1 MMTSQ
6 EIKEL
11 LLYGESIHLEC
22 KECSVDIPKSV
33 WETYSSFA
41 NTYGGTILLGVH
53 EDVKEP
59 DVKKRFT
66 IVGVSDTARVIGNF
80 WNTINGDKTNVNILK
95 DENVYSV
102 NVDGKEIVAIEIPQA
117 DYRQRP
123 VYINGNPLKGT
134 FKRTYEGDYHCIE
147 AEVRAMLRDAN
158 EQGCDG
164 MLIEDYTMDDVDLAS
179 LHAYRNEFAIRNQVH
194 TFNQLDDK
202 EFLKSLGGYTVNRKQ
217 KQEGLTLA
225 GLLMFGKGLSI
236 RERLDNI
243 RMDYIDKTN
252 LADGQRW
259 SDRITYDGTWENNLY
274 NFFHKVVGKLTAD
287 LRKPFVLNG
296 IARNDDSPVFRAV
309 REAVTNMIIH
319 ADYMITGV
327 LRIEKREN
335 LFYFSNPG
343 SLRLPVERIYE
354 GNHTAARN
362 PRLQDMFRMIG
373 YGDNIGSGFP
383 TILDAC
389 RQELWRKPDLK
400 EFSDLRTVDLK
411 IWMVSLMPPE
421 ITSKMKSLYGNAY
434 KHMSGMEKQVMAT
447 ALLEEEVSNSDMQTL
462 MGKNPIEVGTI
473 LNQLVEKQLLIPYG
487 KGRWTMYQPNRH
499 FLEGTA
505 QVTAQDTAQV
515 DTTYDTVYQKNTINP
530 IQETA
535 QVTAQV
541 TAQETTQVT
550 TQVTTQEKSIRIQ
563 HQEKLIIGYCKE
575 PRTLKDIAA
584 YLKYKNTRWLRETYI
599 TPLLGKKLWMT
610 SPDKPRSSNQ
620 RYTSIPPKE

>member
-1 MMTSQ
+1 MTSQ

-53 EDVKEP
+53 EDTKEP

-102 NVDGKEIVAIEIPQA
+102 NVDGKEIVVIDIPQA

-164 MLIEDYTMDDVDLAS
+164 MLIEDYTMGDVDLAS

-217 KQEGLTLA
+217 RQEGLTLA

-462 MGKNPIEVGTI
+462 LEKNPIEVGTI

-505 QVTAQDTAQV
+505 QDTAQDTAQV
-515 DTTYDTVYQKNTINP
+515 DTTYNTVYQKDTINP
-530 IQETA
+530 IQDTA

-584 YLKYKNTRWLRETYI
+584 YLNYKNTRWLRETYI

>member
-1 MMTSQ
+1 MMTVQ

-22 KECSVDIPKSV
+22 KECRTDVPKSV
-33 WETYSSFA
+33 WETYSAFA
-41 NTYGGTILLGVH
+41 NTHGGIVLLGVH
-53 EDVKEP
+53 EDLNEP
-59 DVKKRFT
+59 DLRKRFS
-66 IVGVSDTARVIGNF
+66 IKGVADATKITSDF
-80 WNTINGDKTNVNILK
+80 WNTINSDKTNVNILK
-95 DENVYSV
+95 DENVFTV
-102 NVDGKEIVAIEIPQA
+102 DVDGKNVVVIDIPPA

-123 VYINGNPLKGT
+123 VYINGNPVKGT
-134 FKRTYEGDYHCIE
+134 FKRTYEGDYHCN
-147 AEVRAMLRDAN
+147 EVEVKAMVRDAN
-158 EQGCDG
+158 EHGCDG
-164 MLIEDYTMDDVDLAS
+164 LLIEDYTMDDIDMPS
-179 LHAYRNEFAIRNQVH
+179 LQAYRNEFAVRNPVH
-194 TFNQLDDK
+194 PFNRLGNK
-202 EFLKSLGGYTVNRKQ
+202 EFLRSLGGYAVDRKH

-225 GLLMFGKGLSI
+225 GLFMFGKGLSI
-236 RERLDNI
+236 RERFDNI
-243 RMDYIDKTN
+243 RMDYIDKN
-252 LADGQRW
+252 HLVEGQRW
-259 SDRITYDGTWENNLY
+259 SDRLTYDGTWENNLY
-274 NFFHKVVGKLTAD
+274 NFFHKVVGKLTVD
-287 LRKPFVLNG
+287 IQRPFVMNG
-296 IARNDDSPVFRAV
+296 IARENDTPVFRAI
-309 REAVTNMIIH
+309 REAMTNMIIH

-327 LRIEKREN
+327 LRVEKFDN
-335 LFYFSNPG
+335 HFYFSNPG
-343 SLRLPVERIYE
+343 SLRIPVEKIYE

-373 YGDNIGSGFP
+373 YGENIGSGFP

-447 ALLEEEVSNSDMQTL
+447 ALLEEEVCNSDMQTL
-462 MGKNPIEVGTI
+462 LEKNPIEVGTI

-487 KGRWTMYQPNRH
+487 KGRWTMYQPNKQ
-499 FLEGTA
+499 FLESSV
-505 QVTAQDTAQV
+505 QVTGQDTAQV
-515 DTTYDTVYQKNTINP
+515 DTTHNTVYRKNTINP

-584 YLKYKNTRWLRETYI
+584 YLKYKNTRWLRETYV

>member
-6 EIKEL
+6 GIKEL

-66 IVGVSDTARVIGNF
+66 IAGVSDTARVIGNF

-102 NVDGKEIVAIEIPQA
+102 NVDGKEIVVIDIPQA

-274 NFFHKVVGKLTAD
+274 NFFHKVVNKLTAD
-287 LRKPFVLNG
+287 LRKPFVLDG

-327 LRIEKREN
+327 LRIEKRVN

-389 RQELWRKPDLK
+389 RQEQWRKPDIK
-400 EFSDLRTVDLK
+400 EIPDLRTVDLK
-411 IWMVSLMPPE
+411 IWMVSLMPEE
-421 ITSKMKSLYGNAY
+421 IIAKLQNIYGNSFEHLNAI
-434 KHMSGMEKQVMAT
+434 EKRVLAT
-447 ALLEEEVSNSDMQTL
+447 AMLEDEIDNGTIQTLLEQNSLETGHLLSN
-462 MGKNPIEVGTI
+462 
-473 LNQLVEKQLLIPYG
+473 LVERQFLVSDG
-487 KGRWTMYQPNRH
+487 KGRWTMYQVNKN
-499 FLEGTA
+499 FIDS
-505 QVTAQDTAQV
+505 TAQDTKLKNNNIQNTAQE
-515 DTTYDTVYQKNTINP
+515 TVQETV
-530 IQETA
+530 QETA
-535 QVTAQV
+535 Q
-541 TAQETTQVT
+541 
-550 TQVTTQEKSIRIQ
+550 EKSLRII
-563 HQEKLIIGYCKE
+563 HQEKLIIAYCKE
-575 PRTLKDIAA
+575 PKTIKEIASFLKVKSIW
-584 YLKYKNTRWLRETYI
+584 WLRKTYI
-599 TPLLGKKLWMT
+599 NPLLGDKLWQT
-610 SPDKPRSSNQ
+610 IPESPRNRNQ
-620 RYTSIPPKE
+620 KYTSIPPKE

>member
-1 MMTSQ
+1 MMTGQ

-22 KECSVDIPKSV
+22 KECNVDIPKSV

-41 NTYGGTILLGVH
+41 NTYGGIILLGVH

-66 IVGVSDTARVIGNF
+66 IAGVSDTARVIGNF
-80 WNTINGDKTNVNILK
+80 WNTLNGDKTNVNILK

-102 NVDGKEIVAIEIPQA
+102 NVDGKEIVVIDIPQA

-462 MGKNPIEVGTI
+462 LEKNPIEVGTI

-505 QVTAQDTAQV
+505 QDTAQDTAQV
-515 DTTYDTVYQKNTINP
+515 DTTYNTVYQKNTINH

-541 TAQETTQVT
+541 TAQET

>member
-41 NTYGGTILLGVH
+41 NTYGGIILLGVH
-53 EDVKEP
+53 EDTKEP

-66 IVGVSDTARVIGNF
+66 IAGVSDTARVIGNF

-102 NVDGKEIVAIEIPQA
+102 NVDGKEIVVIDIPQA

-202 EFLKSLGGYTVNRKQ
+202 EFMKSLGGYTVNRKQ

-287 LRKPFVLNG
+287 LRKPFVLDG

-462 MGKNPIEVGTI
+462 LEKNPIEVGTI

-505 QVTAQDTAQV
+505 QDTAQV
-515 DTTYDTVYQKNTINP
+515 DTTYNTVYQKNTINP

-550 TQVTTQEKSIRIQ
+550 TQITTQEKSIRIQ

>member
-1 MMTSQ
+1 MTGQ
-6 EIKEL
+6 DIKEL

-22 KECSVDIPKSV
+22 KECRVDIPKSV

-41 NTYGGTILLGVH
+41 NTYGGVILLGVH
-53 EDVKEP
+53 EDVNEP
-59 DVKKRFT
+59 DIRKRFT
-66 IVGVSDTARVIGNF
+66 IAGVSDRSRVIGNF

-95 DENVYSV
+95 DENVYAV
-102 NVDGKEIVAIEIPQA
+102 DVDGKEVVVIDIPQA

-123 VYINGNPLKGT
+123 VYINGNPIKGT
-134 FKRTYEGDYHCIE
+134 FKRTYEGDYHCNE
-147 AEVRAMLRDAN
+147 VEVRAMLRDAN

-164 MLIEDYTMDDVDLAS
+164 MLIEDYTMDDVDLTS
-179 LHAYRNEFAIRNQVH
+179 LHAYRNEFAVRNQVH
-194 TFNQLDDK
+194 AFNQLDDK
-202 EFLKSLGGYTVNRKQ
+202 TFLKSIGGYTVNRKQ

-243 RMDYIDKTN
+243 RMDYIDKTH
-252 LADGQRW
+252 LGEGQRW
-259 SDRITYDGTWENNLY
+259 SDRLTYDGTWENNLY
-274 NFFHKVVGKLTAD
+274 NFFHLVVGKLTAGIK
-287 LRKPFVLNG
+287 KPFVLKG
-296 IARNDDSPVFRAV
+296 IAREDDSPVFRAV

-327 LRIEKREN
+327 LRVERREN

-343 SLRLPVERIYE
+343 SLRIPVERIYE

-362 PRLQDMFRMIG
+362 PKLQDMFRMIG
-373 YGDNIGSGFP
+373 FGENIGSGFP

-421 ITSKMKSLYGNAY
+421 ITSEMKSLYGNAF
-434 KHMSGMEKQVMAT
+434 KQLSSVEKQVMAT
-447 ALLEEEVSNSDMQTL
+447 ALLEEEVSNNDIQPL
-462 MGKNPIEVGTI
+462 LEKNPIEVGAI
-473 LNQLVEKQLLIPYG
+473 LTKLVEKRLLIPYG
-487 KGRWTMYQPNRH
+487 KGRWTMYQPNKK
-499 FLEGTA
+499 FLEC
-505 QVTAQDTAQV
+505 
-515 DTTYDTVYQKNTINP
+515 
-530 IQETA
+530 TA

-541 TAQETTQVT
+541 DTSYNTRYQKINTHTTQKTAQVTAQVNAQETAQVNA
-550 TQVTTQEKSIRIQ
+550 QGKSIRII
-563 HQEKLIIGYCKE
+563 HQEKLIIAYCKE

-620 RYTSIPPKE
+620 RYTSIPPEE

>member
-1 MMTSQ
+1 MTSQ

-41 NTYGGTILLGVH
+41 NTYGGIILLGVH
-53 EDVKEP
+53 EDTKEP

-102 NVDGKEIVAIEIPQA
+102 NVDGKEIVVIDIPQA

-134 FKRTYEGDYHCIE
+134 FKRTYEGDHHCIE

-164 MLIEDYTMDDVDLAS
+164 MLIEDYTMDDIDLAS

-259 SDRITYDGTWENNLY
+259 SDRIT
-274 NFFHKVVGKLTAD
+274 
-287 LRKPFVLNG
+287 
-296 IARNDDSPVFRAV
+296 
-309 REAVTNMIIH
+309 
-319 ADYMITGV
+319 
-327 LRIEKREN
+327 
-335 LFYFSNPG
+335 
-343 SLRLPVERIYE
+343 
-354 GNHTAARN
+354 
-362 PRLQDMFRMIG
+362 
-373 YGDNIGSGFP
+373 
-383 TILDAC
+383 
-389 RQELWRKPDLK
+389 
-400 EFSDLRTVDLK
+400 
-411 IWMVSLMPPE
+411 
-421 ITSKMKSLYGNAY
+421 
-434 KHMSGMEKQVMAT
+434 
-447 ALLEEEVSNSDMQTL
+447 
-462 MGKNPIEVGTI
+462 
-473 LNQLVEKQLLIPYG
+473 
-487 KGRWTMYQPNRH
+487 
-499 FLEGTA
+499 
-505 QVTAQDTAQV
+505 
-515 DTTYDTVYQKNTINP
+515 
-530 IQETA
+530 
-535 QVTAQV
+535 
-541 TAQETTQVT
+541 
-550 TQVTTQEKSIRIQ
+550 
-563 HQEKLIIGYCKE
+563 
-575 PRTLKDIAA
+575 
-584 YLKYKNTRWLRETYI
+584 
-599 TPLLGKKLWMT
+599 
-610 SPDKPRSSNQ
+610 
-620 RYTSIPPKE
+620 

>member
-1 MMTSQ
+1 MTSQ

-22 KECSVDIPKSV
+22 KECRVDIPKSV

-41 NTYGGTILLGVH
+41 NTYGGIILLGVH
-53 EDVKEP
+53 EYINESDVR
-59 DVKKRFT
+59 KRFT
-66 IVGVSDTARVIGNF
+66 IVGVPDAARVIGNF

-102 NVDGKEIVAIEIPQA
+102 DVDGKEVVVIDIPQA

-123 VYINGNPLKGT
+123 VYINGNPIKGT

-164 MLIEDYTMDDVDLAS
+164 MLIEDYTMDDIDLAS
-179 LHAYRNEFAIRNQVH
+179 LHAYRNEFAVRNQVH
-194 TFNQLDDK
+194 AFNQLDDK
-202 EFLKSLGGYTVNRKQ
+202 EFLKSLGGYAVNRKQ
-217 KQEGLTLA
+217 KQEGLTMA

-236 RERLDNI
+236 RERFDNI
-243 RMDYIDKTN
+243 RMDYIDKTH

-296 IARNDDSPVFRAV
+296 IARDDDSPVFRAV

-327 LRIEKREN
+327 LRVEKREN

-343 SLRLPVERIYE
+343 SLRIPVERIYE

-362 PRLQDMFRMIG
+362 PKLQDMFRMIG

-389 RQELWRKPDLK
+389 RQEQWRKPDMK
-400 EFSDLRTVDLK
+400 EIPDLRTVDLK
-411 IWMVSLMPPE
+411 IWTVSLMPE
-421 ITSKMKSLYGNAY
+421 GIISKLHDMYGDSFDQLN
-434 KHMSGMEKQVMAT
+434 GIEKRVLAT
-447 ALLEEEVSNSDMQTL
+447 AMLEDEIDNGTIQTLLEQNSL
-462 MGKNPIEVGTI
+462 EVGH
-473 LNQLVEKQLLIPYG
+473 LLSHLVERQILVSDG
-487 KGRWTMYQPNRH
+487 KGRWTMYQVNKNY
-499 FLEGTA
+499 LDS
-505 QVTAQDTAQV
+505 TAQDTAQ
-515 DTTYDTVYQKNTINP
+515 DTRLKNNNIHN
-530 IQETA
+530 
-535 QVTAQV
+535 
-541 TAQETTQVT
+541 
-550 TQVTTQEKSIRIQ
+550 TTQETVQETVQEIVQETVQEKSLRII
-563 HQEKLIIGYCKE
+563 HQEKLILAYCRE
-575 PRTLKDIAA
+575 PRTIKEIASF
-584 YLKYKNTRWLRETYI
+584 LQVKSLWWLRKTYI
-599 TPLLGKKLWMT
+599 NPLLGDKLWQT
-610 SPDKPRSSNQ
+610 IPESPRNRNQ
-620 RYTSIPPKE
+620 KYTSIPPNK

>member
-102 NVDGKEIVAIEIPQA
+102 NVDSKEIVVIDIPQA

-389 RQELWRKPDLK
+389 RQEQWRKPDIK
-400 EFSDLRTVDLK
+400 EIPDLRTVDLK
-411 IWMVSLMPPE
+411 IWMVSLMPEE
-421 ITSKMKSLYGNAY
+421 IIAKLQNTYGKSFEQLNAI
-434 KHMSGMEKQVMAT
+434 EKRVLAT
-447 ALLEEEVSNSDMQTL
+447 AMLEDEIDNGTIQTLLEQNSLETGHLLSN
-462 MGKNPIEVGTI
+462 
-473 LNQLVEKQLLIPYG
+473 LVERQFLVSDG
-487 KGRWTMYQPNRH
+487 KGRWTMYQVNKN
-499 FLEGTA
+499 FTDS
-505 QVTAQDTAQV
+505 TAQDI
-515 DTTYDTVYQKNTINP
+515 KLENNN
-530 IQETA
+530 IQN
-535 QVTAQV
+535 
-541 TAQETTQVT
+541 TAQETVQETV
-550 TQVTTQEKSIRIQ
+550 QEKSLRII
-563 HQEKLIIGYCKE
+563 HQEKLIIAYCRE
-575 PRTLKDIAA
+575 PRTIKEIAL
-584 YLKYKNTRWLRETYI
+584 YLKYKSTRWLRETYI
-599 TPLLGKKLWMT
+599 NPLLGDKLWQT
-610 SPDKPRSSNQ
+610 IPESPRNRNQ
-620 RYTSIPPKE
+620 KYTSIPPKE

>member
-6 EIKEL
+6 GIKEL

-53 EDVKEP
+53 EDTKEP

-102 NVDGKEIVAIEIPQA
+102 NVDGKEIVVIDIPQA
-117 DYRQRP
+117 DFRQRP

-462 MGKNPIEVGTI
+462 LEKNPIEVGTI

-499 FLEGTA
+499 FLESTA
-505 QVTAQDTAQV
+505 QDTAQDTAQV
-515 DTTYDTVYQKNTINP
+515 DTTYNTVNQKNTINP

-541 TAQETTQVT
+541 TAQET

>member
-66 IVGVSDTARVIGNF
+66 IVGVSDTARIIGNF

-102 NVDGKEIVAIEIPQA
+102 NVDGKEIVVIDIPQA

-389 RQELWRKPDLK
+389 RQEQWRKPDIK
-400 EFSDLRTVDLK
+400 EIPDLRTVDLK
-411 IWMVSLMPPE
+411 IWMVSLMPEE
-421 ITSKMKSLYGNAY
+421 IIAKLQNTYGKSFEHLNAI
-434 KHMSGMEKQVMAT
+434 EKRVLAT
-447 ALLEEEVSNSDMQTL
+447 AMLEDEIDNGTIQTLLEQNSLETGHLLSN
-462 MGKNPIEVGTI
+462 
-473 LNQLVEKQLLIPYG
+473 LVERQFLVSDG
-487 KGRWTMYQPNRH
+487 KGRWTMYQVNKN
-499 FLEGTA
+499 FIDS
-505 QVTAQDTAQV
+505 TAQDTKL
-515 DTTYDTVYQKNTINP
+515 KNNN
-530 IQETA
+530 IQN
-535 QVTAQV
+535 
-541 TAQETTQVT
+541 
-550 TQVTTQEKSIRIQ
+550 TTQETVQETVQEKSLRII
-563 HQEKLIIGYCKE
+563 HQEKLIIAYCKE
-575 PRTLKDIAA
+575 PRTIKEIASFLKVKSIW
-584 YLKYKNTRWLRETYI
+584 WLRKTYI
-599 TPLLGKKLWMT
+599 NPLLGDKLWQT
-610 SPDKPRSSNQ
+610 IPESPRNRNQ
-620 RYTSIPPKE
+620 KYTSIPPKE